1 MKNYRK
7 LKNAFSLIELSIV
20 ILIVGILVAGVT
32 SSSRLIKRMKIT
44 VAQNLTQSS
53 PVPSIKDL
61 SVWYESSLEKSFI
74 DSEESDGTPITNW
87 FDNNIQSSFKYDFKQ
102 ATVANQP
109 KYSEGIINNLPAV
122 RFDGTDDFMM
132 ANSVGINSKGFTAF
146 LVGQRPNNFSA
157 TFGGPWQGLLSG
169 TAVGANDDTAS
180 GSILAFAD
188 FGATFTTSTNL
199 TWFSNTLT
207 HPGGGV
213 PYIFETLYTGTVNNI
228 FLNGSPSANFSV
240 NTSFLID
247 TLRIGCSYFNNPYK
261 FHNGFIAEVIIY
273 SRALNTE
280 ERKAVEG
287 YLSKKYA
294 IKVV

>member
-44 VAQNLTQSS
+44 TAQNLTQSS

-74 DSEESDGTPITNW
+74 DSEESDGTPITTW

-102 ATVANQP
+102 ATLANQP
-109 KYSEGIINNLPAV
+109 KFSEGIINNLPALK
-122 RFDGTDDFMM
+122 FDGVDDHML
-132 ANSVGINSKGFTAF
+132 ASSVGISGKGLTAF
-146 LVGQRPNNFSA
+146 IVGQRVA
-157 TFGGPWQGLLSG
+157 YGGSFQVSLAGLAAG
-169 TAVGANDDTAS
+169 QTDDTNS
-180 GSILAFAD
+180 GSVVAFAD
-188 FGATFTTSTNL
+188 FGTSFISGTSLQWFTNGV
-199 TWFSNTLT
+199 T
-207 HPGGGV
+207 HQG
-213 PYIFETLYTGTVNNI
+213 
-228 FLNGSPSANFSV
+228 NGSPYILDTVFSGTGNLIYLNGV
-240 NTSFLID
+240 PGSGYGIATSFILD
-247 TLRIGCSYFNNPYK
+247 SLRVGCKFSTAPAYF
-261 FHNGFIAEVIIY
+261 FNGYIAEVIIY

-294 IKVV
+294 IKVA

>member
-61 SVWYESSLEKSFI
+61 AVWYESSLDKSFI
-74 DSEESDGTPITNW
+74 DSEESDGTPITTW

-109 KYSEGIINNLPAV
+109 KFSEGIINNLPAV
-122 RFDGTDDFMM
+122 RFDGVDDHML
-132 ANSVGINSKGFTAF
+132 ASQVGINSKGLTAF
-146 LVGQRPNNFSA
+146 VVGQRVA
-157 TFGGPWQGLLSG
+157 YGGSFQVSLAGLAAG
-169 TAVGANDDTAS
+169 QTDDTNS
-180 GSILAFAD
+180 GSVVAFAD
-188 FGATFTTSTNL
+188 FNTFFISGTSSQWFTN
-199 TWFSNTLT
+199 SLT
-207 HPGGGV
+207 HNG
-213 PYIFETLYTGTVNNI
+213 
-228 FLNGSPSANFSV
+228 NGSPYILDTVFSGTTNIIYLNGVASAGYSITTN
-240 NTSFLID
+240 FLID
-247 TLRIGCSYFNNPYK
+247 SLRVGCKFSTAPAYF
-261 FHNGFIAEVIIY
+261 FNGYIAEIIIY

-287 YLSKKYA
+287 YLSKKYS
-294 IKVV
+294 IKVA

>member
-61 SVWYESSLEKSFI
+61 AVWYESSLEKSFI
-74 DSEESDGTPITNW
+74 DSEESDGTPITTW

-109 KYSEGIINNLPAV
+109 KFSEGIINNLPAV
-122 RFDGTDDFMM
+122 RFDGVDDFMM
-132 ANSVGINSKGFTAF
+132 ASQVGINSKGLTAF
-146 LVGQRPNNFSA
+146 VVGQRVA
-157 TFGGPWQGLLSG
+157 YGGSFQVSLAGLAAG
-169 TAVGANDDTAS
+169 QTDDTNS
-180 GSILAFAD
+180 GSVVAFAD
-188 FGATFTTSTNL
+188 FGNYFVSGTGLQWFTNNG
-199 TWFSNTLT
+199 SN
-207 HPGGGV
+207 HQG
-213 PYIFETLYTGTVNNI
+213 
-228 FLNGSPSANFSV
+228 NGSPFILDTVFNGTGNVIYLNGLGGAGYGITTN
-240 NTSFLID
+240 FLID
-247 TLRIGCSYFNNPYK
+247 SLRVGCKYSNAPANF
-261 FHNGFIAEVIIY
+261 FNGFISEVIIY
-273 SRALNTE
+273 TRALSTE
-280 ERKAVEG
+280 ERRAVEA

>member
-1 MKNYRK
+1 
-7 LKNAFSLIELSIV
+7 
-20 ILIVGILVAGVT
+20 
-32 SSSRLIKRMKIT
+32 MKIT

-74 DSEESDGTPITNW
+74 DSEESDGTPITTW

-122 RFDGTDDFMM
+122 RFDGVDDHML
-132 ANSVGINSKGFTAF
+132 ASQVGINSKGLTAF
-146 LVGQRPNNFSA
+146 VVGQRVA
-157 TFGGPWQGLLSG
+157 YGGSFQVSLAGLAAG
-169 TAVGANDDTAS
+169 QTDDTNS
-180 GSILAFAD
+180 GSVVAFAD
-188 FGATFTTSTNL
+188 FGNYFVSGTGL
-199 TWFSNTLT
+199 QWFSNYGSN
-207 HPGGGV
+207 HQG
-213 PYIFETLYTGTVNNI
+213 
-228 FLNGSPSANFSV
+228 NGSPFILDTVFNGTGNV
-240 NTSFLID
+240 IYLNGLGGTGYGITTNFLID
-247 TLRIGCSYFNNPYK
+247 SLRVGCKFSTAPAYF
-261 FHNGFIAEVIIY
+261 FNGYIAEVIIY

-280 ERKAVEG
+280 ERKAVEA